1 MNEAT
6 TQFCQERSDRKKP
19 PSPEPCAAIKLRKR
33 KCPTPSLDKDSFY
46 SKQFNSSQALK
57 DEVT

>member
-19 PSPEPCAAIKLRKR
+19 PSPEPSAPIKLRKR
-33 KCPTPSLDKDSFY
+33 KRPTPSLDKDSTIE
-46 SKQFNSSQALK
+46 SKTCLC
-57 DEVT
+57 